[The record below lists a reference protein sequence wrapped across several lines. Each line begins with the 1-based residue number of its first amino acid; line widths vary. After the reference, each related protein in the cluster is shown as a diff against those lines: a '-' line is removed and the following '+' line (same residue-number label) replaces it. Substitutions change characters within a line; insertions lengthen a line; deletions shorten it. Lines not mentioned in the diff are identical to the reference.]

1 MSITGDIEI
10 YDLNDTNIKV
20 TESVITFP
28 EYERLLSQAHQVAE
42 MVRSTEVTE
51 DNIKETKKLLA
62 NVNKAVGRLE
72 GKRKEVKRYVL
83 EPYTAFEAQVK
94 EIVSVVKEADQGVRS
109 MVRELEEREREAK
122 KAELL
127 EEWQGRQEHYTVTEV
142 VTFGQWLTPQH
153 LNKTA
158 SLNKTIEDM
167 AQWLEAKQ
175 RDWETAQGLNKDVAV
190 KWVDS
195 LDLSTAIQ
203 TVKDEEAIKA
213 TITKDSEASPVT
225 VFIIRDAKDAKFAE
239 MLLKENDIQYVKE
252 IK

>member
-1 MSITGDIEI
+1 MSTTANIET
-10 YDLNDTNIKV
+10 YDLNDTNIRV

-28 EYERLLSQAHQVAE
+28 EYERLLHQAHQVAE

-72 GKRKEVKRYVL
+72 DKRKEVKRHAM
-83 EPYTAFEAQVK
+83 EPYIAFEAQVK
-94 EIVSVVKEADQGVRS
+94 EIVNVVKEADQGVRS

-142 VTFGQWLTPQH
+142 VTFGQRLTPQH

-158 SLNKTIEDM
+158 SFNKAIEDM

-175 RDWETAQGLNKDVAV
+175 RDWETAQSLSNDVAV
-190 KWVDS
+190 KWVES
-195 LDLSTAIQ
+195 LELSTAIQ
-203 TVKDEEAIKA
+203 AVKDEEVIKA
-213 TITKDSEASPVT
+213 TIAKDSEADPVT
-225 VFIIRDAKDAKFAE
+225 VFGCGGR
-239 MLLKENDIQYVKE
+239 
-252 IK
+252 